1 MAKKNIS
8 SQRRRK
14 RKKYLE
20 IENILFV
27 VEKEEEEIYLEKENI
42 WPVEEKEK
50 EDGKVGQ
57 LVRKQFTK

>member
-1 MAKKNIS
+1 MAKKNIL

-14 RKKYLE
+14 REKYLE

-42 WPVEEKEK
+42 WPADEKK
-50 EDGKVGQ
+50 KGDGKVGHF
-57 LVRKQFTK
+57 LVIKLK